1 MRQSMQIIT
10 PADEALTHQTPETF
24 ATIAHADPTW
34 TESLWG
40 CVGALDGSVQID
52 TGMKKFTNRNI
63 FEAFGGAS
71 RGKEQWTVRSS
82 RRLDRDV
89 EWAGSGP
96 VSYEV
101 IEPLKEVRYTLAEN
115 DVIPNFAYD
124 LTLRAVL
131 PPFLEDKD
139 AQREPHGYR
148 ICSDLLRYN
157 QVVTAEGWVR
167 MGDDRY
173 EATHGTW
180 GGWRGH
186 SWGVRMD
193 VGVLPPDLFVPDR
206 LEQDFV
212 LSWGPM
218 YFERPDGSKY
228 ELRHHVQEV
237 DGDTTY
243 FSGYENRPDGTQI
256 AFKGVD
262 ISDLKFDPDT
272 RRFSGGTFTFDCG
285 WGETR
290 TVEARPV
297 SDTGFALGTGLYF
310 GFKGRHQGKWVGEE
324 MTDGEIYEDITT
336 ADNVREVHQIRD
348 VPIEVREGDAVG
360 HGVYET
366 IVLGGFPK
374 WGLEKAKSFL

>member
-1 MRQSMQIIT
+1 MQIIT
-10 PADEALTHQTPETF
+10 PADEALTHQTAETF

-40 CVGALDGSVQID
+40 CIGALDGSVQID

-71 RGKEQWTVRSS
+71 RGVEQWTVRSS

-101 IEPLKEVRYTLAEN
+101 IEPLREVRYTLAEN
-115 DVIPNFAYD
+115 DAVPGFAYD

-157 QVVTAEGWVR
+157 QVVTAAGWVQ

-173 EATHGTW
+173 EATHETW

-218 YFERPDGSKY
+218 YFTRPDGSTY
-228 ELRHHVQEV
+228 ELRHHLQEV
-237 DGDTTY
+237 DGETTY

-262 ISDLKFDPDT
+262 IKDLEFDPDT
-272 RRFSGGTFTFDCG
+272 RRFIRGTFTFDCG

-290 TVEARPV
+290 TVEAKPV

-324 MTDGEIYEDITT
+324 MTDGEVYDDITT
-336 ADNVREVHQIRD
+336 AAAVREVHQIRD

-366 IVLGGFPK
+366 IVVGDFPK
-374 WGLEKAKSFL
+374 WGLERGRSFL